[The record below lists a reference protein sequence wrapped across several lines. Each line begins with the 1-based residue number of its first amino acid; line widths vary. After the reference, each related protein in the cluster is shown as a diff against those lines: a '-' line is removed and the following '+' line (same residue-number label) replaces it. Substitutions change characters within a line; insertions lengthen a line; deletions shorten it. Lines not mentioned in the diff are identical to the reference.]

1 MFRKTTICSTRP
13 MKGKI
18 ENINTWI
25 RRHKLFA
32 FSAPIIILLAVFFV
46 VTSIR
51 SMGNDG
57 QNLSAD
63 GAYNNN
69 LPGQSSEL
77 VVKKPNDLY
86 KRSQQDSLDALNQK
100 GLFKSIL
107 NTKKENDSLERLL
120 EELNNFSLDGNENN
134 FEDST
139 TEISDTGTIPP
150 EYVSKKTAAQ
160 EKLEYRNLLMQAR
173 EERISRSQD
182 YSAPYSE
189 TSPAISTVPIASDAA
204 IYRDQFILPGD
215 RVTLILR
222 EETSY
227 SGMRFPKN
235 TFVYATANIKGP
247 RVMLE
252 VTNINN
258 VRMALTAIDPEDGM
272 IGLYNRRAGELWQE
286 FNADVGEQGVNELSE
301 AVGESIN
308 MPLAKN
314 LLRSFGNFFQRK
326 KYRQRDK
333 ILLVNGDR
341 LLLTDKNRNR

>member
-69 LPGQSSEL
+69 LPGHRNEL

-100 GLFKSIL
+100 GLFKSML

-120 EELNNFSLDGNENN
+120 EELNNFSLDGHENSA
-134 FEDST
+134 DLGIS
-139 TEISDTGTIPP
+139 EIADTGTIPP
-150 EYVSKKTAAQ
+150 EYVSKKTVAQ

-173 EERISRSQD
+173 EERLSRSQD

-189 TSPAISTVPIASDAA
+189 TSLAIPIVPISFDAA

-222 EETSY
+222 EETY
-227 SGMRFPKN
+227 HNGKRFPKN
-235 TFVYATANIKGP
+235 TFVYATANIQGS
-247 RVMLE
+247 RVMLD
-252 VTNINN
+252 VTNIEN
-258 VRMALTAIDPEDGM
+258 VRMSLTAKDREDGM
-272 IGLYNRRAGELWQE
+272 VGLYNQRAGELWQE
-286 FNADVGEQGVNELSE
+286 FNADVREQGVNELSE
-301 AVGESIN
+301 AVGESIEL
-308 MPLAKN
+308 PLAKN

-341 LLLTDKNRNR
+341 VLLMPKTRNR

>member
-1 MFRKTTICSTRP
+1 

-18 ENINTWI
+18 ENINIWI

-32 FSAPIIILLAVFFV
+32 FSAPIIILLTVFFV

-51 SMGNDG
+51 SMGNDSKKMEG
-57 QNLSAD
+57 D

-69 LPGQSSEL
+69 LPGQRNEL

-100 GLFKSIL
+100 GIFKSML

-134 FEDST
+134 ADLGISEFSETAT
-139 TEISDTGTIPP
+139 TPP

-173 EERISRSQD
+173 EERLSRSQD

-189 TSPAISTVPIASDAA
+189 TSPLISTVAIPFDAA
-204 IYRDQFILPGD
+204 IYRDQFILPGN

-222 EETSY
+222 EETSRN
-227 SGMRFPKN
+227 GKRFPKN
-235 TFVYATANIKGP
+235 TFVYATANIQGS
-247 RVMLE
+247 RVMLD
-252 VTNINN
+252 VTNIDN
-258 VRMALTAIDPEDGM
+258 VRMALTAMDPEDGM
-272 IGLYNRRAGELWQE
+272 TGLYNRRAGELWQE
-286 FNADVGEQGVNELSE
+286 FSTDVGEQGIDELSE
-301 AVGESIN
+301 AIGESLE

>member
-69 LPGQSSEL
+69 LPGQRNEL
-77 VVKKPNDLY
+77 IVKRPNDLY
-86 KRSQQDSLDALNQK
+86 KRSQQDSLNAQNQK

-120 EELNNFSLDGNENN
+120 EELNNFSLDGNENSA
-134 FEDST
+134 DPGIS
-139 TEISDTGTIPP
+139 EIADTGTINP

-173 EERISRSQD
+173 EKRVSRSQD
-182 YSAPYSE
+182 FSAPYSE
-189 TSPAISTVPIASDAA
+189 TTPASSEVPIPFDAA

-227 SGMRFPKN
+227 SGKRFSKN
-235 TFVYATANIKGP
+235 TFVYATAIIQGS
-247 RVMLE
+247 RVLLE
-252 VTNINN
+252 VTNVDN
-258 VRMALTAIDPEDGM
+258 VRMALTAMDPEDGM
-272 IGLYNRRAGELWQE
+272 MGLYNRRAGELWQE
-286 FNADVGEQGVNELSE
+286 FSADVREQGVNELSE
-301 AVGESIN
+301 AVGESIG

-333 ILLVNGDR
+333 ILLINGDR
-341 LLLTDKNRNR
+341 VLLMPKTRNR